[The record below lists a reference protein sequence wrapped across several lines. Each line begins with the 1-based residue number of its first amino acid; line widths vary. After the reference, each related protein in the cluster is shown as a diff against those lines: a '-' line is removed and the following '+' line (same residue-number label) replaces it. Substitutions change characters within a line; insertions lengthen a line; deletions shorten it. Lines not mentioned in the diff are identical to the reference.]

1 MTGFTSKRQA
11 TADKLDDDDAQGYIA
26 QFEEALQKEYQRG
39 YDAGKASQPEQEP
52 VEWAT
57 REDFYLALDRRVERI
72 RKEMEIKTVTMRCK
86 DYDVALTII
95 DMHFGHVFVGQVSTP
110 PKRPWVGLTAQE
122 AADCWTTSAT
132 QTWKNFEAALKK
144 KNT

>member
-1 MTGFTSKRQA
+1 MTRDSN
-11 TADKLDDDDAQGYIA
+11 DDDDAQGYIA

-110 PKRPWVGLTAQE
+110 PKRPWVGLTDE
-122 AADCWTTSAT
+122 EIEDCMEMSIQKTCRAI
-132 QTWKNFEAALKK
+132 EAALRS